1 MAAPEALRKLRV
13 SVVKETTAA
22 GAAAMEAT
30 AATQAPPEAVA
41 EAATAAAAMEATVPD
56 LDFPLALGD
65 LPLAA
70 VVVMPRPATPPEIF
84 RRQAAPAYAS
94 LNITYTR

>member
-1 MAAPEALRKLRV
+1 
-13 SVVKETTAA
+13 
-22 GAAAMEAT
+22 MEAT
-30 AATQAPPEAVA
+30 AATQAPTEAVAAAAMAVTAVPALEAAAVA

-84 RRQAAPAYAS
+84 RRLAVPAYAS